1 MQVSSNNSWISP
13 AMMSSP
19 GVAPGE
25 TTTGSGNV
33 GSNDGARNAVGLFH
47 VVVVSGVLQKLG
59 RAMKGDHGEP
69 HVPRLGL
76 SVYFKEDG
84 QAENQR
90 LGCLGAA
97 RRDGT
102 VAVCMIRRRP
112 KGGSKRREYNTDGRP
127 RERARHH
134 RGAERLLK
142 IPAEPS
148 PELRIPGAAA
158 QTRVVSPGRNSDGFP
173 HICATFQRDNLGR
186 HF

>member
-1 MQVSSNNSWISP
+1 
-13 AMMSSP
+13 
-19 GVAPGE
+19 
-25 TTTGSGNV
+25 
-33 GSNDGARNAVGLFH
+33 
-47 VVVVSGVLQKLG
+47 
-59 RAMKGDHGEP
+59 MKGDHGEP

-134 RGAERLLK
+134 RGVERLLK

>member
-47 VVVVSGVLQKLG
+47 IVVVSLAPFRKLG

-69 HVPRLGL
+69 HVPRLGF

-90 LGCLGAA
+90 LG
-97 RRDGT
+97 T
-102 VAVCMIRRRP
+102 
-112 KGGSKRREYNTDGRP
+112 
-127 RERARHH
+127 ERISSNA
-134 RGAERLLK
+134 LLNLLEVGPDPVT
-142 IPAEPS
+142 PAEGGKTLTFSAVSSLFLAAGALNS
-148 PELRIPGAAA
+148 P
-158 QTRVVSPGRNSDGFP
+158 
-173 HICATFQRDNLGR
+173 
-186 HF
+186 